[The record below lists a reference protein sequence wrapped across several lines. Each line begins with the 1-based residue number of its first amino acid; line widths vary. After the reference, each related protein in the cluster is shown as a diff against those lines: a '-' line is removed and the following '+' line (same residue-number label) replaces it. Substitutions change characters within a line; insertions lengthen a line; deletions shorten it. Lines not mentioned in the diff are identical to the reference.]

1 MKSKTALNVIMLMA
15 LIVSAL
21 PFASACVEQTLAPAP
36 TTPEVANT
44 PAYGVTT
51 YNNKQPPYSGTQG
64 HEVKIVNSPNAVNP
78 TWQQLLTFLENDD
91 TDQEAYVYGLRVCA
105 HFAEELHNKA
115 EEAGFR
121 AAWVAIQFSENIEG
135 HALNA
140 FETTDRGLVYVDCTG
155 KKPTV
160 IPPPAGM
167 LGSDEPASV
176 SIGPER
182 NDKIAYVEA
191 GKEYGVIN
199 TEAEHYPGYKLA
211 PEYASYED
219 YTDKLEALRL
229 KLQQYNAKVEDY
241 NNRVSEFNKQVEI
254 FETKRAGRTFIDD
267 FDEFT
272 ELNRLYKEL
281 ESQARLLEQERQTLE
296 QERLYIEWQYKMLGG
311 IEYESLGTV
320 YSVEIFW

>member
-1 MKSKTALNVIMLMA
+1 MKSKTALNVILLMA

-21 PFASACVEQTLAPAP
+21 PFATACVEQTYTPAP

-51 YNNKQPPYSGTQG
+51 YDNKQPPYSGAQG
-64 HEVKIVNSPNAVNP
+64 HEVKIVNNPNAVNP
-78 TWQQLLTFLENDD
+78 TWQQLLLFLENDD

-105 HFAEELHNKA
+105 HFAEELHNNA
-115 EEAGFR
+115 EKAGFR

-140 FETTDRGLVYVDCTG
+140 FETADRGLVYVDCTG

-160 IPPPAGM
+160 IPPPAGV
-167 LGSDEPASV
+167 LGSEEPASV

-182 NDKIAYVEA
+182 NDKIAYVEVD
-191 GKEYGVIN
+191 KEYGVIN
-199 TEAEHYPGYKLA
+199 TEAEHYPDFKLS
-211 PEYASYED
+211 PEYTAYED

-229 KLQQYNAKVEDY
+229 KLWQYNANVEDF
-241 NNRVSEFNKQVEI
+241 NNRVREFNEQVEI
-254 FETKRAGRTFIDD
+254 FEAKRAGRTVIDD

-272 ELNRLYKEL
+272 ELNELYKEL
-281 ESQARLLEQERQTLE
+281 ESQARLLEPERQALE
-296 QERLYIEWQYKMLGG
+296 QELQYIEWQYKMLGG
-311 IEYESLGTV
+311 IEYESPGTV